1 MTATDTL
8 HTLAANT
15 IRGLT
20 IDAVEAAQSG
30 HPGMPMGMADA
41 AVVLWTKYLKFD
53 PTQPDWFDRDRFILS
68 AGHGSMLIYSLL
80 HLAGYD
86 LPMEEL
92 KNFRQWESRTPG
104 HPENTHTKGVET
116 TTGPLGQGIANAVG
130 FALAERHLAAVFNT
144 DEHTIVDHYTYVFAS
159 DGDLMEGVA
168 YEACSLAGHWKLG
181 KLIVYYDD
189 NDVTIDG
196 HTDLAFTEDV
206 LKRFEAQ
213 GWHTQRIDGHDV
225 DALVSATDAA
235 RAETD
240 RPSIISCRTIIGYGV
255 PDEEG
260 THSVHSDPLGEE
272 KVRATKERLGIPLEP
287 TFRVP
292 AEVYDYMRA
301 AGGTGADARQRWD
314 GTWAAYAE
322 AHPDKYALL
331 SAALQ
336 HDLPAGWDAQLPAF
350 EPGSKPLATR
360 AASGKVIDALKQA
373 VPTLVGGS
381 GDLTP
386 SNKTMA
392 SDDVDFQAFEARGEY
407 FRFGVREH
415 GMGAILNGLNLHGGL
430 RGYGGTFLI
439 FSDYMRPTIRL
450 AALAKAP
457 TLFVYT
463 HDSVGLGEDGPTHQP
478 IEQIASLRAVPHL
491 NVYRPADANETV
503 ACWKQMVTDP
513 MPSVIA
519 LSRQGLP
526 VLEANPEGVARGAY
540 VVSEAG
546 NGDPAGIVLATGSE
560 VHIALDAQK
569 QLAEAGV
576 HVRVVSM
583 PCWELFD
590 QQPEAYKDEVLP
602 GSVTA
607 RVSIEAGA
615 SLGWHRW
622 TGPQG
627 VVIAVD
633 RFGASAPYKTIYEH
647 YGLTAD
653 AITDAMRSLVG

>member
-1 MTATDTL
+1 
-8 HTLAANT
+8 
-15 IRGLT
+15 
-20 IDAVEAAQSG
+20 
-30 HPGMPMGMADA
+30 
-41 AVVLWTKYLKFD
+41 
-53 PTQPDWFDRDRFILS
+53 DRDRFILS

-287 TFRVP
+287 TFHVP

>member
-287 TFRVP
+287 TFHVP

-314 GTWAAYAE
+314 DTWAAYAE

-526 VLEANPEGVARGAY
+526 VLEANPDGVARGAY

-622 TGPQG
+622 TGPRG

-633 RFGASAPYKTIYEH
+633 RFGASAPYKAIYEH